1 MTSNFNE
8 RYKKIK
14 QIADS
19 EIEIIENKITEEIS
33 LAEPMQSFLKKFL
46 LAPSKRLRE
55 VLPVLYFKALGK
67 ELSQKQLEVLSV
79 VEIVHNASLIHD
91 DIIDESDLRRGNKT
105 ISCEFGN
112 KLGVIAGDYLL
123 SVALSKLCK
132 LSNVEVI
139 QLFSQT
145 IEKMCIGEVNQ
156 NFSRFKV
163 GTIEDYIDK
172 TKNKTG
178 YLFETTFL
186 SCAMLD
192 NSSKYNMNSLSEFAL
207 NLGIAFQIRDDI
219 LNMTTFDKTKPYNSD
234 IEDGIYNAPVILG
247 SKEDNYSSGIEK
259 TKGLLNNYI
268 QKAGNEIK
276 ILPENKFRLALEEFL
291 ELLGNV

>member
-145 IEKMCIGEVNQ
+145 IEKMSIGEVNQ

-163 GTIEDYIDK
+163 GSIEDYIDK
-172 TKNKTG
+172 SRNSTG
-178 YLFETTFL
+178 
-186 SCAMLD
+186 
-192 NSSKYNMNSLSEFAL
+192 
-207 NLGIAFQIRDDI
+207 
-219 LNMTTFDKTKPYNSD
+219 
-234 IEDGIYNAPVILG
+234 
-247 SKEDNYSSGIEK
+247 
-259 TKGLLNNYI
+259 
-268 QKAGNEIK
+268 
-276 ILPENKFRLALEEFL
+276 
-291 ELLGNV
+291 

>member
-1 MTSNFNE
+1 MSDFSAK
-8 RYKKIK
+8 YKNIK
-14 QIADS
+14 QLANS
-19 EIEIIENKITEEIS
+19 EIEIIENKITEEIA
-33 LAEPMQSFLKKFL
+33 LKEPLQSFLKDFL
-46 LAPSKRLRE
+46 LAPSKRVRE
-55 VLPVLYFKALGK
+55 VLPVLYFKSFGN
-67 ELSQKQLEVLSV
+67 ELTPKQLEILAV

-91 DIIDESDLRRGNKT
+91 DIIDESSLRRGKKT

-123 SVALSKLCK
+123 SVALAKLCK
-132 LSNVEVI
+132 VGDTQVI
-139 QLFSQT
+139 KIFSET
-145 IEKMCIGEVNQ
+145 IRRMCVGEVNQ

-163 GTIEDYIDK
+163 GTIEDYIEK
-172 TKNKTG
+172 NKNKTA
-178 YLFETTFL
+178 YLFETAFL

-192 NSSKYNMNSLSEFAL
+192 YSAEYDMESLSNFAI
-207 NLGIAFQIRDDI
+207 NTGIAFQIRDDI
-219 LNMTTFDKTKPYNSD
+219 LNMTSLDKSKPYNSD

-247 SKEDNYSSGIEK
+247 SKEDNYASGIEK

-276 ILPENKFRLALEEFL
+276 MLPENKFRLALEEFL